1 MAEPKARPAAN
12 EWIPPSMA
20 NPDETPAPE
29 PVVPAQPI
37 AATNGS
43 SASNTNGHSNGVAAT
58 VEALPVVLPNGAATV
73 DAPNGTKVTVETHAV
88 PNGSGTIKASPVA
101 PTPVATVSTATA
113 PVTPAPVAAVSA
125 PVISAPAAPVAPAV
139 KPSEPAAPK
148 ADEPAKKKR
157 SIPIPLL
164 VIVVFVGIYFVWHYI
179 QSPPTNASLLS
190 GTIEADEIHLASQ
203 IGGRVRH
210 VYVNEGDR
218 VQANQNLI
226 DIYSMSGVNES
237 ITSPIGGVVLQRL
250 IEPGEIALPNSNL
263 IVVADLDSLSLTVY
277 VPEDRYG
284 QVQLDQSYQVTVDSF
299 PGQTFSGRVSHIA
312 DQAEYTP
319 KNVQTA
325 EGRKSTVFGIKLEL
339 EPSGGKLKPGMP
351 ADVIFGAS

>member
-1 MAEPKARPAAN
+1 MAETKARPAAN

-20 NPDETPAPE
+20 NPDETPLPLTKAQNE
-29 PVVPAQPI
+29 P
-37 AATNGS
+37 G
-43 SASNTNGHSNGVAAT
+43 TNGHSNGVTETAEAQPVAHSNGTAT
-58 VEALPVVLPNGAATV
+58 VEVPNA
-73 DAPNGTKVTVETHAV
+73 TKVTVETHAV
-88 PNGSGTIKASPVA
+88 SNGNGA
-101 PTPVATVSTATA
+101 
-113 PVTPAPVAAVSA
+113 
-125 PVISAPAAPVAPAV
+125 APAATAAPATPASVVAPAV
-139 KPSEPAAPK
+139 KPAAEPAAPK
-148 ADEPAKKKR
+148 AEEPAPKKR
-157 SIPIPLL
+157 SVPIPLL
-164 VIVVFVGIYFVWHYI
+164 IIVVIVGAYFVWHYI
-179 QSPPTNASLLS
+179 QSPPSDTSRLS

-203 IGGRVRH
+203 VGGRVRH
-210 VYVNEGDR
+210 VYVNEGDH

-237 ITSPIGGVVLQRL
+237 ITSPIDGVVLQRL
-250 IEPGEIALPNSNL
+250 IEPGEIALPNSTL
-263 IVVADLDSLSLTVY
+263 IVVADLDTLSLTVY

-351 ADVIFGAS
+351 ADVVFEAK